1 MSKSHLHKIT
11 TQQRNLIIGEQ
22 MAKSKSM
29 GIGGI
34 ILGAGILFFIL
45 VFLLIGS
52 IPFQLT
58 GTEQAILYMASLLIM
73 LSGLVIIITDM

>member
-1 MSKSHLHKIT
+1 
-11 TQQRNLIIGEQ
+11 
-22 MAKSKSM
+22 MAKSKVG

-58 GTEQAILYMASLLIM
+58 NTEQAVLYMASLLIM
-73 LSGLVIIITDM
+73 LSGLVIVITDM